1 VSIKIKS
8 IESDSLT
15 KRSLE
20 RDFLY
25 KDVFLDLRPSVYL
38 NRQLNKKEPLKD
50 IDALYDI
57 EAVKNSIMTALT
69 TSPGDKILTPKYG
82 IDLRRYLFEPI
93 DDFILDIIK
102 DDIEIKLPVMEPRV
116 QVVNVDVQGSE
127 DTNEI
132 YITMQINVISLNVYG
147 VSIKSQINSAGY
159 SIL

>member
-132 YITMQINVISLNVYG
+132 YITMQINVIYMG
-147 VSIKSQINSAGY
+147 
-159 SIL
+159 

>member
-1 VSIKIKS
+1 MNIKIKS
-8 IESDSLT
+8 IESDALT

-20 RDFLY
+20 RDYLY

-50 IDALYDI
+50 IDALYDV

-102 DDIEIKLPVMEPRV
+102 DDIETKLPIMEPRV
-116 QVVNVDVQGSE
+116 QVVNVDVQGNE
-127 DTNEI
+127 DYNEI
-132 YITMQINVISLNVYG
+132 YITMQINIISLNVYG
-147 VSIKSQINSAGY
+147 LSIKSQINSTGY
-159 SIL
+159 MIL

>member
-1 VSIKIKS
+1 MSIKLKS

-15 KRSLE
+15 KKSLD

-25 KDVFLDLRPSVYL
+25 KDVSLDLRPTVYL

-50 IDALYDI
+50 IDAIYDV

-93 DDFILDIIK
+93 DDFILDIIR
-102 DDIEIKLPVMEPRV
+102 DDIEIQLPIMEPRV
-116 QVVNVDVQGSE
+116 QVVNVDVQGEE
-127 DTNEI
+127 DANEI
-132 YITMQINVISLNVYG
+132 HITMQINIVSLNVYG
-147 VSIKSQINSAGY
+147 LSIKSVINSTGY
-159 SIL
+159 MVL

>member
-1 VSIKIKS
+1 MSIKIKS